1 MFCFLQCKIRFQKFF
16 PKFGNV
22 FLRHG
27 VDLHWDRLSLKS
39 IGAVGGLMYA
49 GLLSLFSPS
58 YRPGLNAPAVIRPE
72 CFADDC
78 YTSGSREV
86 CRNIHGNILMT
97 YTYTV
102 DMHVMRLL
110 VTIVYGTNNQ
120 PTTLQQVSTVHV
132 SIAVRHD
139 KCQSKRT
146 SVKAET

>member
-1 MFCFLQCKIRFQKFF
+1 
-16 PKFGNV
+16 
-22 FLRHG
+22 
-27 VDLHWDRLSLKS
+27 LKS

-49 GLLSLFSPS
+49 GLLSLFSLS

-120 PTTLQQVSTVHV
+120 PLFNKFPQFMSRLR
-132 SIAVRHD
+132 SAM
-139 KCQSKRT
+139 
-146 SVKAET
+146 